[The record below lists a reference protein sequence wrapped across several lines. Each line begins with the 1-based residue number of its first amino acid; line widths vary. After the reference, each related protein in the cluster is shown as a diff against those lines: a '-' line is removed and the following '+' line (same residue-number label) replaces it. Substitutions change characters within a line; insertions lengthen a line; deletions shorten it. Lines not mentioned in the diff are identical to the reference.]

1 VNQLLAKMDGVAP
14 LVVPTLVI
22 GLTNRRSLIDKAL
35 LRPGRFEVHI
45 EVPPP
50 RTIEQRVSI
59 LNIHMRH
66 MYSSGRL
73 LVRDAPVGSS
83 AAAAAVTSTNDPIPT
98 YDELLESLAT
108 MCDGFSGA
116 SLAAV
121 TRAAASHALERSVE
135 DFATH
140 LIPATTSTT
149 TTQYRSLLTSCIVTK
164 SDLQLAIQDVRT
176 GHGDADWTGDDNES
190 AKTEAEESSNGDSSN
205 EEEQKDT

>member
-1 VNQLLAKMDGVAP
+1 MDGVAP

-83 AAAAAVTSTNDPIPT
+83 AAAAAAASSTNETIPT

-149 TTQYRSLLTSCIVTK
+149 TTQYRSLLTSCIVK
-164 SDLQLAIQDVRT
+164 NSDLELAIQDVRT
-176 GHGDADWTGDDNES
+176 GQGDADWTSDDDEP
-190 AKTEAEESSNGDSSN
+190 AKTEAEESSNTDTSN
-205 EEEQKDT
+205 EDEQKDT